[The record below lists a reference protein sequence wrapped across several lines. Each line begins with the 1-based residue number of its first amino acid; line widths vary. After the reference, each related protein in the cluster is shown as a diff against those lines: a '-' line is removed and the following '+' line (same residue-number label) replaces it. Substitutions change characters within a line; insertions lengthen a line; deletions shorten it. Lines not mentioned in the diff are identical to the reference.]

1 MKNRY
6 CLFCGTLLPEDGV
19 CLRCGAKYELAD
31 DGQMKV
37 IPRKVKKVSVKPSV
51 KKKTTAK
58 KAEVERWWR
67 RLYLC
72 YNQGQWRAQ
81 SIYLP

>member
-58 KAEVERWWR
+58 KADPSQAETQTIPIPEDIF
-67 RLYLC
+67 
-72 YNQGQWRAQ
+72 
-81 SIYLP
+81 SF